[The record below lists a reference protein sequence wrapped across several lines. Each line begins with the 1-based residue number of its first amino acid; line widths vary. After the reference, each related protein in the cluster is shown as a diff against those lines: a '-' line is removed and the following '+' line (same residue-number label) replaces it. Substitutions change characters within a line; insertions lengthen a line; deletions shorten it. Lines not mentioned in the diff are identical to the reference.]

1 MKIYNIL
8 ILEDVPFDV
17 ELMEREIK
25 KSGINFTSRTV
36 ELEEDFLREIKE
48 FKPDLILADHSLPHF
63 DGLSAMEIA
72 KRECPDV
79 PFIFVSGTIGEEFAV
94 DALKNGAKDYV
105 LKSNL
110 SKVVPAIKRA
120 LEEVKEQEKRKKAE
134 EALVKSHWQLREAQ
148 KIGHIGSWEWDIQ
161 SDVMD
166 CSDEFYRISG
176 LDKDNFIANYNSFMS
191 RIHIEDREVV
201 SENINSFL
209 DNLKRF
215 SVDYRIIRP
224 NGDVRFVS
232 SHGEVIHGD
241 NGEVLRVIGTE
252 QDITRRKIGEDKLK
266 QSLKEKELLLQ
277 EIHHRVKN
285 NLQVISSL
293 LRLQSYHINDP
304 DALEIFRESQNRVSS
319 IALVHEKLYQSQD
332 RGCIDFAD
340 YLKSLTGDLFHFF
353 PTDSCKIKL
362 KLELDYVKLNIETA
376 ISCGLIV
383 NELLTNSLKHAFS
396 SIDNG
401 EIYVGL
407 TRDEE
412 NNKILLVVAD
422 NGAGLPS
429 QLNLD
434 KIETFG
440 LELVHHLSKRING
453 EIKIDRSHGTRFEI
467 SLQELNYR
475 GRLSDGE

>member
-1 MKIYNIL
+1 MKTYNIL

-25 KSGINFTSRTV
+25 KSGIDFNSRTV
-36 ELEEDFLREIKE
+36 ELEEDFLREINE

-63 DGLSAMEIA
+63 DGISAMEIA
-72 KRECPDV
+72 KEKCPEV

-94 DALKNGAKDYV
+94 DALKNGATDYV

-110 SKVVPAIKRA
+110 SKIVPAIKRA
-120 LEEVKEQEKRKKAE
+120 IEEVKEQQKRKNAE
-134 EALVKSHWQLREAQ
+134 EQLIKSHWQLMEAQ
-148 KIGHIGSWEWDIQ
+148 KIGHIGSWEWDIH
-161 SDVMD
+161 SGTMD

-176 LDKDNFIANYNSFMS
+176 IEKENFDANFDSFMD
-191 RIHIEDREVV
+191 RIHVDDQKSV
-201 SENINSFL
+201 SESINNSL
-209 DNLKRF
+209 DNLRPF
-215 SVDYRIIRP
+215 SAEYRISRP

-241 NGEVLRVIGTE
+241 HGEVLRIIGTE
-252 QDITRRKIGEDKLK
+252 QDVTRRKIAEDKLK
-266 QSLKEKELLLQ
+266 ESLKEKELLLQ

-332 RGCIDFAD
+332 MGCIDFSD

-353 PTDSCKIKL
+353 PTDSSKIKL
-362 KLELDYVKLNIETA
+362 RLELDDVKLNIETA

-383 NELLTNSLKHAFS
+383 NELLTNSLKHAFKPS
-396 SIDNG
+396 QNG

-407 TRDEE
+407 SKDTE
-412 NNKILLVVAD
+412 NNKIILNIAD
-422 NGAGLPS
+422 DGQGLPS
-429 QLNLD
+429 QLNLE
-434 KIETFG
+434 KIDTFG
-440 LELVHHLSKRING
+440 LELVQHLSKRING
-453 EIKIDRSHGTRFEI
+453 EMVIDRSNGTRFKI
-467 SLQELNYR
+467 SFQELNYR
-475 GRLSDGE
+475 GRIPNGK

>member
-25 KSGINFTSRTV
+25 KSGINFSSRTV
-36 ELEEDFLREIKE
+36 EIEEDYIREIKE

-63 DGLSAMEIA
+63 DGISAMEIA
-72 KRECPDV
+72 KEECPEV

-94 DALKNGAKDYV
+94 DALKNGATDYV

-120 LEEVKEQEKRKKAE
+120 IEEVKEQQKRKKAE
-134 EALVKSHWQLREAQ
+134 EALIKSHWQLMEAQ
-148 KIGHIGSWEWDIQ
+148 KMGQIGSWEWDIH
-161 SDVMD
+161 SDSMD

-176 LDKDNFIANYNSFMS
+176 IEKDNFDANYQSFMG
-191 RIHIEDREVV
+191 RIHLDDQENV
-201 SENINSFL
+201 SESINSSL
-209 DNLKRF
+209 DTLKPF
-215 SVDYRIIRP
+215 SAEYRISRP

-232 SHGEVIHGD
+232 SHGEVINGD
-241 NGEVLRVIGTE
+241 HGEVLRIIGTE
-252 QDITRRKIGEDKLK
+252 QDITRRKIAEDKLK
-266 QSLKEKELLLQ
+266 ESLKEKELLLQ

-304 DALEIFRESQNRVSS
+304 EALEIFRESQNRVSS

-332 RGCIDFAD
+332 MGCIDFSD
-340 YLKSLTGDLFHFF
+340 YLKSLTRDLFHFF
-353 PTDSCKIKL
+353 PTDFSHIKL
-362 KLELDYVKLNIETA
+362 KLELDDVKLNIETA

-383 NELLTNSLKHAFS
+383 NELLTNSLKHAFKPS
-396 SIDNG
+396 DDG

-407 TRDEE
+407 RNDLE
-412 NNKILLVVAD
+412 NNKITLIIAD
-422 NGAGLPS
+422 NGQGLPS

-434 KIETFG
+434 DIDSFG
-440 LELVHHLSKRING
+440 LELVQHLSKRING
-453 EIKIDRSHGTRFEI
+453 EIIIGRSNGTRFEI
-467 SLQELNYR
+467 SFQELNYR
-475 GRLSDGE
+475 GRIPNGE